1 MRPGLPPSSFF
12 HGIQSQELLILN
24 HVPCHGSPLCLFLT
38 CLFVEIH
45 RPCHLGRASFYA
57 FLFILIAWFLARMI
71 RLGQVVVYTLAVILY
86 FNAIPQLHSVGTALL
101 ASAGVASIL
110 FGLAAQTTLSTQQP
124 GVRLCLALLS
134 AVQLSAPTGLE
145 TGVIDEMTMGYILV
159 KTVDDRHIVVLNSV
173 AAQQIVVKLR
183 AS

>member
-1 MRPGLPPSSFF
+1 MSF
-12 HGIQSQELLILN
+12 LD
-24 HVPCHGSPLCLFLT
+24 V
-38 CLFVEIH
+38 FVRGDFID
-45 RPCHLGRASFYA
+45 PATLVGAAFYA
-57 FLFILIAWFLARMI
+57 FLFILIAWFLARMIRLGVRRVAYLLSDQAASTLLI

-110 FGLAAQTTLSTQQP
+110 FGLAAQTTLSNLVS
-124 GVRLCLALLS
+124 GFALLFYQPFEVGDR
-134 AVQLSAPTGLE
+134 VQLSAPTGLE
-145 TGVIDEMTMGYILV
+145 TGVIAEMTMGYILV
-159 KTVDDRHIVVLNSV
+159 KTVDDRHIVVPNSV

>member
-1 MRPGLPPSSFF
+1 MSF
-12 HGIQSQELLILN
+12 LD
-24 HVPCHGSPLCLFLT
+24 V
-38 CLFVEIH
+38 FVRGDFID
-45 RPCHLGRASFYA
+45 PATLVWAAFYA
-57 FLFILIAWFLARMI
+57 FLFILIAWFLARMIRLGVRRVAYLLSDQAASTLLI

-110 FGLAAQTTLSTQQP
+110 FGLAAQTTLSNLVS
-124 GVRLCLALLS
+124 GFALLFYQPFEVGDR
-134 AVQLSAPTGLE
+134 VQLSAPTGLE
-145 TGVIDEMTMGYILV
+145 TGVVDEMTMGYILV
-159 KTVDDRHIVVLNSV
+159 KTVDDRHIVVPNSV

>member
-1 MRPGLPPSSFF
+1 MIRLGVRRVAY
-12 HGIQSQELLILN
+12 LLSD
-24 HVPCHGSPLCLFLT
+24 PA
-38 CLFVEIH
+38 
-45 RPCHLGRASFYA
+45 AST
-57 FLFILIAWFLARMI
+57 LLI

-110 FGLAAQTTLSTQQP
+110 FGLAAQTTLSNLV
-124 GVRLCLALLS
+124 VRLRLAVLS
-134 AVQLSAPTGLE
+134 ALRGGNRVQLSAPTGLE

-159 KTVDDRHIVVLNSV
+159 KTVDDRHIVVPNSV

>member
-1 MRPGLPPSSFF
+1 MIRFGVRRVAY
-12 HGIQSQELLILN
+12 LLSY
-24 HVPCHGSPLCLFLT
+24 PA
-38 CLFVEIH
+38 
-45 RPCHLGRASFYA
+45 AST
-57 FLFILIAWFLARMI
+57 LLI

-110 FGLAAQTTLSTQQP
+110 FGLAAQTTLSNLVS
-124 GVRLCLALLS
+124 GFALLFYQPFEVGDR
-134 AVQLSAPTGLE
+134 VQLSAPTGLE

-159 KTVDDRHIVVLNSV
+159 KTVDDRHIVVPNSV

>member
-1 MRPGLPPSSFF
+1 MRPEVTW
-12 HGIQSQELLILN
+12 I
-24 HVPCHGSPLCLFLT
+24 
-38 CLFVEIH
+38 
-45 RPCHLGRASFYA
+45 RASDDAEYIPLPVTPLRVA
-57 FLFILIAWFLARMI
+57 LLKGGCHACPGCHVHRVASLLSDQAASTLLI

-110 FGLAAQTTLSTQQP
+110 FGLAAQTTLSNLVS
-124 GVRLCLALLS
+124 GFALLFYQPFEVGDR
-134 AVQLSAPTGLE
+134 VQLSAPTGLE

-159 KTVDDRHIVVLNSV
+159 KTVDDRHIVVPNSV

-183 AS
+183 AA

>member
-1 MRPGLPPSSFF
+1 MSFLAVF
-12 HGIQSQELLILN
+12 
-24 HVPCHGSPLCLFLT
+24 
-38 CLFVEIH
+38 
-45 RPCHLGRASFYA
+45 GRGDFIDPATLVGAAFYA
-57 FLFILIAWFLARMI
+57 FLFILIAWFLARMIRLGVRRVAYLLSDQAASTLLI

-110 FGLAAQTTLSTQQP
+110 FGLAAQTTLSNLVS
-124 GVRLCLALLS
+124 GFALLFYQPFEVGDR
-134 AVQLSAPTGLE
+134 VQLSAPTGLE

-159 KTVDDRHIVVLNSV
+159 KTVDDRHIVVPNSV